1 MMREE
6 LRRDENIEGEVKVEV
21 IIQRQFNK
29 IGDEYGSNVWMYDGV
44 IGQEDKDVICI
55 KGYETMKCDEERYY
69 FKLRDG
75 RVVFV
80 DLELDYISVL

>member
-6 LRRDENIEGEVKVEV
+6 LRREENSEGEVNVEV

-29 IGDEYGSNVWMYDGV
+29 MGDEYGSNVWMYDGV

-55 KGYETMKCDEERYY
+55 KDYETMKCDEERYY

>member
-1 MMREE
+1 MMREM
-6 LRRDENIEGEVKVEV
+6 RREENSEGEVNVEV

-29 IGDEYGSNVWMYDGV
+29 MGDEYGSNVWMYDGV

-55 KGYETMKCDEERYY
+55 KDYEMMKCDEERYY